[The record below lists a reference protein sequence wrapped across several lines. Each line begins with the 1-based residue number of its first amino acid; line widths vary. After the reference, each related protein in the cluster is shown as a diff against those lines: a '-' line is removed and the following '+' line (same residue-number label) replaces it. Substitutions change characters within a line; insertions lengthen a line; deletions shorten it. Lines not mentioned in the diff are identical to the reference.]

1 MVSGCAEE
9 GPRVRYV
16 YRCSEGVILRTPVD
30 RPGLLEA
37 WTPWGEAR
45 RWFVYSWIGK
55 DWQTASRPIDE
66 EDVPPDA
73 RLAPSSYKD
82 R

>member
-1 MVSGCAEE
+1 
-9 GPRVRYV
+9 
-16 YRCSEGVILRTPVD
+16 
-30 RPGLLEA
+30 LEA